1 MAAGLCAP
9 PGVDVRSGSSS
20 RRLAHLG
27 DEAHRPTLHEQQHA
41 RAEDQLQDLGKEHRH
56 AGLRRRSSRRRRK
69 SVACEWA
76 GGPHAHRVLFTLTLA
91 DTAVAQQ
98 QDVTRVLE
106 AHEDQRAV
114 LEKIHHVETCRR
126 GARVRR
132 TRARLSGRRVCAN
145 LAPAPPAAPRSAGAP
160 FGSTLSHH
168 PCRPRART
176 RRGESVVWLRRRER
190 SRTRSLA
197 AAAGS
202 AGHASGCNILRTP
215 VDCSCEIWV
224 PS

>member
-1 MAAGLCAP
+1 MR
-9 PGVDVRSGSSS
+9 V
-20 RRLAHLG
+20 
-27 DEAHRPTLHEQQHA
+27 
-41 RAEDQLQDLGKEHRH
+41 
-56 AGLRRRSSRRRRK
+56 
-69 SVACEWA
+69 
-76 GGPHAHRVLFTLTLA
+76 GGWGRTHRVLFTVALA

-98 QDVTRVLE
+98 QDVARVLE

-114 LEKIHHVETCRR
+114 LEIIHHVETCRR

-176 RRGESVVWLRRRER
+176 RRGESVVWLRGRER

-202 AGHASGCNILRTP
+202 AGHAGVGVQFEDARERRGVARFGSQADVFAATVRTKRHHTRYHAHTCRAQVTQKKILKIRL
-215 VDCSCEIWV
+215 
-224 PS
+224 